1 MSQHSTPIPLLC
13 IGRHRD
19 LAIKMAAG
27 LSPNF
32 YYPAIVDFESY
43 SPQTVRALLATLNP
57 EPAGVIIGGGFSLE
71 QQQEIKQVVDEHNA
85 APGKYQLKYFS
96 VPIGTIE
103 RDGPAGLMK
112 WVKDALGE
120 GFGVSWEV

>member
-71 QQQEIKQVVDEHNA
+71 QQREIKQVVDEHNA